1 MKRVRLDCPH
11 GRSAAEVLDT
21 LNVTLASGLSEPEA
35 EQRLSV
41 YGANAIGSRQT
52 VGWISVLAHQL
63 ESLVVAL
70 LAVAAGVAFY
80 FREWEEGGAIVGV
93 LILNTAIGFV
103 TEIKAVR
110 SIEAVRALGSRSARV
125 LRSGQTRPI
134 PAERLVP
141 GDIVLLDAGD
151 VVSADLRLVEAADL
165 DADESTLTGESMRV
179 AKSVA
184 PVKADA
190 RVADRTSMLFKGTSV
205 AHGSGTGVVAATG
218 MDTELGHISRL
229 VTEAETEASPLEKK
243 LALLSGQLVWLT
255 LGLTALI
262 GGIGLLQGKD
272 AFLMVEAAIALAVAA
287 IPEGLP
293 IVATLALARGMWRM
307 ARKNALVERL
317 SAVETL
323 GATTVIL
330 TDKTGTLTEN
340 RMRVRRIWLSSGE
353 LNLGAGNFELA
364 DGSAP
369 VLPDAIAEL
378 QCLLE
383 IAVLCSNA
391 TLGNVPGED
400 SGDPMELA
408 LLRAGRLAGLDRRE
422 LLSKTAEIREHA
434 FDTGRKM
441 MATVHRHDGGYLY
454 AVKGAPEAVLAAA
467 ESVLR
472 EKCEVPLDATARN
485 QWLARVAALGASGLR
500 VLAFAKR
507 AQPRADDP
515 AFEALTFLGLV
526 GLEDPPRADVPGA
539 INACHAAGIRVIMI
553 TGDHAVTARSV
564 AKLVGLGGEAPRIV
578 EGYELTSHDGK
589 VSEQFLQTEI
599 FARVSPAEKLNLVRS
614 YQAAGEIV
622 AVTGDGVNDA
632 PALRQADIGVAMGL
646 RGTDVARE
654 AAAMILL
661 DDAFPTIVEAI
672 RNGRVIFSNIR
683 GFATYLLSCNLGEV
697 SIVGVAMVSGLP
709 LPLLPLQILFLNLV
723 TDVFPAFALAMG
735 EGERDVL
742 KRPPRDPK
750 EPILGRAQWL
760 AIVLYGSTL
769 TAATFGALAVA
780 RLGLGLDERA
790 TVTVTFLTLAFGQLW
805 HVFNMRHPS
814 SPLILNEISR
824 SPWIWAALALCAG
837 ILMTAAYVPS
847 LAFMLHMVAP
857 DVTMWGIIFVMS
869 IVPLLAGPL
878 VRLLVRRKK
887 PRTRPGP

>member
-1 MKRVRLDCPH
+1 MKRVRLDTPH
-11 GRSAAEVLDT
+11 GRSATDVLAA
-21 LNVTLASGLSEPEA
+21 LNVSFASGLSDHDA
-35 EQRLSV
+35 EQRLLV
-41 YGANAIGSRQT
+41 YGPNAIGSRQKVGLIT
-52 VGWISVLAHQL
+52 VLIHQL
-63 ESLVVAL
+63 KSLVVAL
-70 LAVAAGVAFY
+70 LAAAAAVAFY

-103 TEIKAVR
+103 TEVKAVR
-110 SIEAVRALGSRSARV
+110 SIEAIRAMGSRSARV
-125 LRSGQTRPI
+125 LRGGQTRPI

-151 VVSADLRLVEAADL
+151 VISADLRVVESADL

-179 AKSVA
+179 GKSIA

-190 RVADRTSMLFKGTSV
+190 RVADRTSMLFKGTSITR
-205 AHGSGTGVVAATG
+205 GSGAGVVVATG
-218 MDTELGHISRL
+218 MDTELGQISKL
-229 VTEAETEASPLEKK
+229 VAEAEPEASPLEKK

-255 LGLTALI
+255 LALTALI

-307 ARKNALVERL
+307 ARNNALVERL

-323 GATTVIL
+323 GATTVVL

-340 RMRVRRIWLSSGE
+340 RMTVRSIWLPSGE
-353 LNLGAGNFELA
+353 LSLGKTGFEPA
-364 DGSAP
+364 DGNAS
-369 VLPDAIAEL
+369 LRPDTIVEL
-378 QCLLE
+378 QCLLK
-383 IAVLCSNA
+383 IAVLCNNA
-391 TLGNVPGED
+391 TLGHVSAED

-408 LLRAGRLAGLDRRE
+408 LLRAGRLAGLDRPALLRE
-422 LLSKTAEIREHA
+422 SAEIKEHA
-434 FDTGRKM
+434 FDTVRKM
-441 MATVHRHDGGYLY
+441 MATVHRRGDDCLF
-454 AVKGAPEAVLAAA
+454 AIKGAPEAVLASA
-467 ESVLR
+467 
-472 EKCEVPLDATARN
+472 KLDETARDG
-485 QWLARVAALGASGLR
+485 WHKRVAALGARGLR

-507 AQPRADDP
+507 TQPRHDDP

-526 GLEDPPRADVPGA
+526 GLEDPPRADVPDA
-539 INACHAAGIRVIMI
+539 IAACHAAGIRVIMI
-553 TGDHAVTARSV
+553 TGDHSVTARSI
-564 AKLVGLGGEAPRIV
+564 ARLVGLGGEAPRIV
-578 EGYELTSHDGK
+578 EGHELTSRDGK
-589 VSEQFLQTEI
+589 VSGQFLQAEI

-672 RNGRVIFSNIR
+672 RNGRVIFGNIR
-683 GFATYLLSCNLGEV
+683 RFATYLLSCNLGEV
-697 SIVGVAMVSGLP
+697 SIVGIAMISGLP

-735 EGERDVL
+735 EGEKDILR
-742 KRPPRDPK
+742 RPPRDPR

-760 AIVLYGSTL
+760 AIILYGCTL
-769 TAATFGALAVA
+769 TAATFGALGLA
-780 RLGLGLDERA
+780 RHGLGLDEQA

-805 HVFNMRHPS
+805 HVFNMRHQS
-814 SPLILNEISR
+814 SRLILNEITR
-824 SPWIWAALALCAG
+824 NPWIWAALGLCAG
-837 ILMTAAYVPS
+837 ILLTAAYVPS
-847 LAFMLHMVAP
+847 LSFMLHMVAP
-857 DVTMWGIIFVMS
+857 DIRMWEIIFAMS
-869 IVPLLAGPL
+869 TAPLLVGPII
-878 VRLLVRRKK
+878 RGFVRRYE
-887 PRTRPGP
+887 RDQ